1 MKQNRTKMMEVL
13 DFRWLLKHLVFLR
26 IATESTDQGLTDF
39 LVLLPAMAVK
49 AGSPA
54 RGRAVP
60 KEKSQTRTSLDKKG
74 LAECIVLKD
83 WVRLGVMVS
92 DVFYFFVFFSSLAAM
107 IDPHTKDVPN
117 E

>member
-60 KEKSQTRTSLDKKG
+60 KEKSQTRTSLDKKRAG
-74 LAECIVLKD
+74 RV
-83 WVRLGVMVS
+83 
-92 DVFYFFVFFSSLAAM
+92 YSS
-107 IDPHTKDVPN
+107 
-117 E
+117 